1 MLDRNYECEFEP
13 ETLAA
18 VREVCGE
25 QSEEYECARRY
36 DAKGLM
42 VRLRRSSWPVGFH
55 IEPRQAEA
63 IAKDPSILASMIEHA
78 KAVAKLAEAVDQ
90 EWLRKCPLQAV
101 LRETIKQRTENKGL
115 WIAS

>member
-1 MLDRNYECEFEP
+1 MLDSNYECEFEL

-18 VREVCGE
+18 IRETCGE
-25 QSEEYECARRY
+25 QSEEYECARRH

-63 IAKDPSILASMIEHA
+63 IAKDPSIMASMIEHA

-90 EWLRKCPLQAV
+90 EWLRKCPLEAIV
-101 LRETIKQRTENKGL
+101 RATIKRKAESKDL